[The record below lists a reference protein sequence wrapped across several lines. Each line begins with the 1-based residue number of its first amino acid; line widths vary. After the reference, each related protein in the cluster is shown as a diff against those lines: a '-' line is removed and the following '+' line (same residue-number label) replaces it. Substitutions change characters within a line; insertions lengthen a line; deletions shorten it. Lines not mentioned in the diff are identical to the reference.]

1 MDKIRIL
8 IVEDEGLIAR
18 DIEDMVR
25 QAGYEICAVV
35 GTGEEAVE
43 KAETTHPD
51 MILMDIILRGE
62 MDGVEAAEKI
72 REQFSIPVIYLTAHT
87 DENTLQRA
95 KLTEPLGYT
104 LKPVEQKELMTV
116 IEMALYKHQ
125 MEIKL
130 KERQGWLTTILQSIG
145 EGVIATD
152 RFGNITFM
160 NPIAEKLT
168 GWNQPDSIGKSLTS
182 VLHLMNEDSGKL
194 VRLGIPELLANITS
208 NPVSGNI
215 QIVNY
220 VEKTPIELTSTAIR
234 DEKENTCGLV
244 LVLHDLTER
253 KRYEEKLRYNAVTDH
268 LTALPNRFLF
278 FDRLNM
284 ALAQAQR
291 DFQKLGVLMLD
302 LDNFKEVNDTHCHN
316 IGDQLLKG
324 VADRLLGM
332 FRKGDTIAR
341 WGGDEFILLLPEIRQ
356 AEVAKSVAGRIL
368 DSFNKPF
375 DFDGLKIR
383 ITASIGIAIFSDDG
397 SDADTLIKNADIAM
411 YTAKAAGRNCFH
423 QYTHEQREYARY

>member
-1 MDKIRIL
+1 MDKTRIL

-25 QAGYEICAVV
+25 QAGYGICSVV

-43 KAETTHPD
+43 KAESTHPD
-51 MILMDIILRGE
+51 LILMDIILRGE

-104 LKPVEQKELMTV
+104 LKPVEQKELITV

-130 KERQGWLTTILQSIG
+130 RERQGWLSTILQSIG

-160 NPIAEKLT
+160 NPVAEKLT
-168 GWNQPDSIGKSLTS
+168 GWNQADSIGKGLTS
-182 VLHLMNEDSGKL
+182 VVHLIDEDTGKV
-194 VRLGIPELLANITS
+194 VRLGIPDLLANNSS
-208 NPVSGNI
+208 NPINGNV

-220 VEKTPIELTSTAIR
+220 IEKIPIELTSSAIR

-268 LTALPNRFLF
+268 LTELPNRFLF

-302 LDNFKEVNDTHCHN
+302 LDEFKKVNDTHGHN
-316 IGDQLLKG
+316 VGDQLLKG
-324 VADRLLGM
+324 VANRLLNM
-332 FRKGDTIAR
+332 FRRGDTIAR

-356 AEVAKSVAGRIL
+356 AEAAKNVAERIL
-368 DSFNKPF
+368 QSFHKPF
-375 DFDGLKIR
+375 ELDGLA
-383 ITASIGIAIFSDDG
+383 ITISASIGVAIFADDG
-397 SDADTLIKNADIAM
+397 LDADTLIKNADIAM
-411 YTAKAAGRNCFH
+411 YHAKAAGRNCFH
-423 QYTHEQREYARY
+423 QYTHEERQYARY